1 MVRMTMTLDERLLR
15 EAQRLSGARTKRQTM
30 EAALAEYV
38 SRLRRKRLIAQ
49 EGSLP
54 LTLTQADLRRW
65 RELR

>member
-1 MVRMTMTLDERLLR
+1 MVRMTMTLDDRLLR

-38 SRLRRKRLIAQ
+38 SRLRRKQLIAQ

-54 LTLTQADLRRW
+54 LTLAHADLRRW
-65 RELR
+65 RDLR

>member
-38 SRLRRKRLIAQ
+38 SRLRRTRLIAQ

-54 LTLTQADLRRW
+54 LTLTQVDLRRW